1 MYMKFQDL
9 IEKKNNSLKMIS
21 TLILDEADR
30 MLDMGFK
37 PQLDE
42 IVHKHFS
49 LINLKDKIY
58 LFHLLFPMKFK
69 VLLTII

>member
-37 PQLDE
+37 PRLDE
-42 IVHKHFS
+42 II
-49 LINLKDKIY
+49 INI
-58 LFHLLFPMKFK
+58 
-69 VLLTII
+69 

>member
-1 MYMKFQDL
+1 MYMKFQNL

-42 IVHKHFS
+42 IVNKHFMP
-49 LINLKDKIY
+49 DK
-58 LFHLLFPMKFK
+58 FKRQNLLFSLLFQMKFK

>member
-1 MYMKFQDL
+1 
-9 IEKKNNSLKMIS
+9 
-21 TLILDEADR
+21 

-49 LINLKDKIY
+49 LTNLKDKIY
-58 LFHLLFPMKFK
+58 YFQLLFQMKFK
-69 VLLTII
+69 VLVTII

>member
-1 MYMKFQDL
+1 
-9 IEKKNNSLKMIS
+9 MIS

-42 IVHKHFS
+42 IIHKHFS
-49 LINLKDKIY
+49 LTNLKDKIY
-58 LFHLLFPMKFK
+58 FFHLLFQMKFT

>member
-9 IEKKNNSLKMIS
+9 IEKKNFSLKMIS

-37 PQLDE
+37 PQLDD
-42 IVHKHFS
+42 IVHKHFN
-49 LINLKDKIY
+49 LTNLKDKIY
-58 LFHLLFPMKFK
+58 YQLLFQMKLK
-69 VLLTII
+69 VLVTII

>member
-1 MYMKFQDL
+1 
-9 IEKKNNSLKMIS
+9 MIS
-21 TLILDEADR
+21 TLILDETDR

-42 IVHKHFS
+42 IVHKYFS

-58 LFHLLFPMKFK
+58 YFHYFSK
-69 VLLTII
+69 